1 MLTALISAA
10 QAQNPKSNPKTD
22 DALSKI
28 YTYLSTLTKSQDPGL
43 QDIACQSYSS
53 LLRTKKSRSLFWDQR
68 NDTVSPVFDI
78 LRTAVGTTKDTD
90 STIWSGATS
99 IRSATDAGGLSG
111 VGLQLLYHTL
121 LVIWQL
127 SFEAVLTARGL
138 EKEQEILQLYT
149 LLIRLSPKEKTTRL
163 LLSTLLNLFS
173 PPSNK
178 DFLLPLAS
186 QTRLPQVLTLLKS
199 RHLTDPD
206 LLEDLKSLSQS
217 LDDYTS
223 QQTTLDS
230 YTAELSTHHLHWS
243 PPHKSAHFWRDN
255 ARAIID
261 GEDGAHIKNLVEI
274 LSRDWKDEKSVLAI
288 GCNDVAWLVKEA
300 PEKRVELE
308 KAGVKGR
315 VMALMQDESEE
326 VRYEALRAV
335 GEWLRYSFE

>member
-1 MLTALISAA
+1 MISSA
-10 QAQNPKSNPKTD
+10 QAHSPKSSPKTD
-22 DALSKI
+22 DALSKL
-28 YTYLSTLTKSQDPGL
+28 YTYLSILTKSSDSGL

-68 NDTVSPVFDI
+68 NDTVTPIFDI
-78 LRTAVGTTKDTD
+78 LRTAVGTGKDTD
-90 STIWSGATS
+90 STLRSGTAS
-99 IRSATDAGGLSG
+99 IRSTTDSGIALSG

-127 SFEAVLTARGL
+127 SFESLLVAKGL
-138 EKEQEILQLYT
+138 EKEQDLLQLYT

-163 LLSTLLNLFS
+163 LLSTLNNVFS
-173 PPSNK
+173 PPQNQEI
-178 DFLLPLAS
+178 LLPLAS
-186 QTRLPQVLTLLKS
+186 HTRLAQVLGLLKS

-206 LLEDLKSLSQS
+206 LLDDLTTLSS
-217 LDDYTS
+217 MLEDYTS

-230 YTAELSTHHLHWS
+230 YLSELSSRHLAWS
-243 PPHKSAHFWRDN
+243 PPHKSSAFWREN

-261 GEDGAHIKNLVEI
+261 SDEGANIQTLVEI
-274 LSRDWKDEKSVLAI
+274 LSKEWKDAKSVLAI

-300 PEKRVELE
+300 PEKRGELE